1 MTADVFS
8 TAEVASD
15 TATVRAA
22 AVPEILGR
30 TRDLVQPALRAAVDR
45 LDEGSRAIS
54 AYHLGWTDA
63 NGVPTDGNG
72 GKAVRS
78 ALAVVSA
85 QAAGASAEMG
95 VPGAVAVELVHNFS
109 LVHDDLM
116 DGDTERRHRP
126 TVWTLWGAAN
136 AILTGDAMLALAQE
150 VVLDS
155 GSPHAIPAGRLLAET
170 TRRLIHG
177 QVLDVSFEQRDDV
190 TLTECVTMAGGKT
203 GALLSGSAAI
213 GAVLAGAPPEVVDAL
228 ALFGEEIGLA
238 FQLVDDVLGIWGDP
252 VVTGKPV
259 YSDLRARKKSL
270 PITYATSRGG
280 TAGRELAAWLA
291 GQDSGDDADLARV
304 AALVESAGG
313 REWAVAEA
321 ARRVATAEQAL
332 SAIPPGPRADLV
344 AIARFIAGREA

>member
-8 TAEVASD
+8 AAKT
-15 TATVRAA
+15 TTVRS
-22 AVPEILGR
+22 AVPPVLGSA
-30 TRDLVQPALRAAVDR
+30 RDVVQPALRAAVDR
-45 LDEGSRAIS
+45 LDDTSRAIS
-54 AYHLGWTDA
+54 AYHLGWTDP
-63 NGVPTDGNG
+63 NGVPVQGNG

-85 QAAGASAEMG
+85 QAAGAPVEVG

-126 TVWTLWGAAN
+126 TVWALYGSAS

-155 GSPHAIPAGRLLAET
+155 GSPHAVSAGRLLTET

-177 QVLDVSFEQRDDV
+177 QFLDVAFEQRDDV
-190 TLTECVTMAGGKT
+190 RLTECVTMAAGKT
-203 GALLSGSAAI
+203 GALLSASAAI
-213 GAVLAGAPPEVVDAL
+213 GAVLAGAPAEVVDAL
-228 ALFGEEIGLA
+228 AVFGEEIGLA

-252 VVTGKPV
+252 AVTGKSV

-270 PITYATSRGG
+270 PITYATTHGG
-280 TAGRELAAWLA
+280 AAGRRLAEWLA
-291 GQDSGDDADLARV
+291 GDDDTDLARI
-304 AALVESAGG
+304 AALVDDAGG
-313 REWAVAEA
+313 REWATAEA
-321 ARRVATAEQAL
+321 ARHVATAEQAL
-332 SAIPPGPRADLV
+332 AVIPPGPRADLV
-344 AIARFIAGREA
+344 SIARFIAGREA